1 MSVENERENS
11 IPLHR
16 SLTRPM
22 LMLGGEREFVLML
35 AVLAGIF
42 IFSLAQLWAAIAGVA
57 IWLVGMFFLAR
68 AGRYDPQLSKTGIRS
83 LRYRKFYTSDATPHA
98 RTKEVK

>member
-1 MSVENERENS
+1 MSVENERDNS

-16 SLTRPM
+16 ALTRPM

-35 AVLAGIF
+35 AVLAGVF
-42 IFSLAQLWAAIAGVA
+42 IFSLAQLWAAIVGVML
-57 IWLVGMFFLAR
+57 WLAGMFFLVR

-83 LRYRKFYTSDATPHA
+83 LRYRRFYPADTTPHA
-98 RTKEVK
+98 RTKEIK

>member
-1 MSVENERENS
+1 MSNETDNS

-35 AVLAGIF
+35 VVLAGIF

-57 IWLVGMFFLAR
+57 IWLVGMFFLVR
-68 AGRYDPQLSKTGIRS
+68 AGRYDPQLSKTWIRS
-83 LRYRKFYTSDATPHA
+83 LRYRRFYPADATPHA
-98 RTKEVK
+98 RIREVK